1 MNESQWK
8 LRISCPDSYR
18 LEREY
23 IISVLIGEGLG
34 LNYSIHYDQI
44 KETRIEL
51 ENDSRGVML
60 TLADV
65 LFQTSSSQWLSR
77 ETFPILPLTKIS
89 PQDCPIQLTESLPV
103 LFGRPLPNGLHCI
116 VHDAGIKLGL
126 DVFGS
131 AFFLLTRY
139 EEFAYR
145 GKLDQHSRF
154 PAIASIAWQED
165 FLQRPL
171 VDEYREL
178 LWSCLHRL
186 WSQLQRKKR
195 PFQLFLTFD
204 LDHPLLVAGRGLP
217 AVLRNTLGDVL
228 FRRDLDLA
236 CRRLQSY
243 YAVHAGHLDL
253 DVGNSF
259 DFLLEALAEHH
270 LQGAFFFFAGR
281 HGLPSDVPY
290 SLDHPW
296 IRQLMGKL
304 SRSGHQLG
312 LHGSYSSFEQ
322 PNGIQREFNVLQA
335 VAQEEN
341 IQQATWGGRQHYLR
355 WDPARTWRTW
365 AEAGLDYDST
375 VAYSETPGFRCGTCA
390 EFPVFDL
397 VRREPLPLR
406 ERPLILM
413 EASFFNGYRL
423 DLEHLQEAIRELSS
437 ICHKYGGTF
446 ALLWHND
453 NLISRWERRCFKAIL
468 FDLATLTEKPAVGTI
483 G

>member
-1 MNESQWK
+1 MSESQWK
-8 LRISCPDSYR
+8 LRISCPDNNR
-18 LEREY
+18 PEREY

-34 LNYSIHYDQI
+34 LNYSIHYDQH

-51 ENDSRGVML
+51 EKDSSNATL
-60 TLADV
+60 TLVDV
-65 LFQTSSSQWLSR
+65 LFQTSSSLWLSK
-77 ETFPILPLTKIS
+77 ETCPISPLARIV
-89 PQDCPIQLTESLPV
+89 PQDCQHQLTESLPV
-103 LFGRPLPNGLHCI
+103 LFGRPLANGLHCFI
-116 VHDAGIKLGL
+116 HDAGIELGL

-139 EEFAYR
+139 EEFVYR
-145 GKLDQHSRF
+145 GKLDQHGRF
-154 PAIASIAWQED
+154 PATASIAWREG

-204 LDHPLLVAGRGLP
+204 LDHPFLVAGCGLS
-217 AVLRNTLGDVL
+217 AVLRNALGDVL

-236 CRRLQSY
+236 RRRLQSY
-243 YAVHAGHLDL
+243 CAVRAGRLDL

-259 DFLLEALAEHH
+259 DFLLEALAEYH
-270 LQGAFFFFAGR
+270 LQGAFFFFAGK

-296 IRQLMGKL
+296 IRQLMRKL
-304 SRSGHQLG
+304 SRSGHQIG

-322 PNGIQREFNVLQA
+322 PNGIQHDFNVLQA

-355 WDPARTWRTW
+355 WDSARTWQAW
-365 AEAGLDYDST
+365 AKAGLDYDST
-375 VAYSETPGFRCGTCA
+375 VAYSEMPGFRCGTCA

-397 VRREPLPLR
+397 VRREALPLR
-406 ERPLILM
+406 ERPLIIM
-413 EASFFNGYRL
+413 ETSFFNGNHL
-423 DLEHLQEAIRELSS
+423 DLTRLREANHKLSG
-437 ICHKYGGTF
+437 ICHQYGGTF
-446 ALLWHND
+446 TLLWHNN
-453 NLISRWERRCFKAIL
+453 NLISHWERRCFKAIL
-468 FDLATLTEKPAVGTI
+468 FDLATLTKKPVLGATG
-483 G
+483 